1 MKQPRQPGL
10 LFIFITL
17 FLDIL
22 GIGLIVPLLPE
33 LVSRFFGGS
42 VSSGSHY
49 YGVLLVSY
57 SLMQFFFAPVL
68 GALSDQYGR
77 RPVLL
82 ISSLGSAVDYLVM
95 AVAPNYSWLLIAR
108 MISGITGANLTVGMA
123 YLADVTPPEKRA
135 QSFGL
140 LGAAFGLGF
149 ILGPALGGLLGQV
162 NLSLPFFAAAAM
174 TLINFLYGLFIL
186 PESLRA
192 EHRTPFAW
200 QKANPVGAFR
210 LLQRTPVLFYLAVI
224 YLLANLAQR
233 SIESTWV
240 LFTKYRFEWTPLQ
253 NGLSL
258 AAVGVCA
265 ALVQG
270 GLIRRV
276 VPRWGERKAIVYA
289 LLTGI
294 VTFVLFAWAPTGAI
308 IYGVIVF
315 NSLLGIAGPASQGLV
330 SRQVGPG
337 EQGALQGALSSLA
350 TLTRIIGPLVATSLF
365 GWLTMPQITQQLPT
379 SLQFVLSGS
388 PFLLG
393 SLLLFAA
400 LMVTLFLYKTYPD
413 ELQAHARV
421 QEPGSEPGAKA
432 QSVSA

>member
-1 MKQPRQPGL
+1 MKNTRKAGV

-33 LVSRFFGGS
+33 LVTHFFGNSISEGAR
-42 VSSGSHY
+42 Y
-49 YGVLLVSY
+49 YGILLVSY
-57 SLMQFFFAPVL
+57 SLMQFFFAPFL
-68 GALSDQYGR
+68 GALSDRFGR

-95 AVAPNYSWLLIAR
+95 AFAPNYIWLLAAR
-108 MISGITGANLTVGMA
+108 MVSGITGANITVGTA

-149 ILGPALGGLLGQV
+149 ILGPAMGGLLGQTS
-162 NLSLPFFAAAAM
+162 LSLPFLVAAGL
-174 TLINFLYGLFIL
+174 TLLNFLYGLLIL
-186 PESLRA
+186 PESLVP
-192 EHRTPFAW
+192 EHRSVFEW
-200 QKANPVGAFR
+200 KKANPLGAFK
-210 LLQRTPVLFYLAVI
+210 LLTRTPVLLNLSLI

-240 LFTKYRFEWTPLQ
+240 LFTKYRFAWTPMQ

-270 GLIRRV
+270 GLIRRLI
-276 VPRWGERKAIVYA
+276 PKWGERKAIVIGTGVGI
-289 LLTGI
+289 LT
-294 VTFVLFAWAPTGAI
+294 FLLFAWAPFGWT
-308 IYGVIVF
+308 IYVIIVF
-315 NSLLGIAGPASQGLV
+315 NSLLGIAGPAAQGVV
-330 SRQVGPG
+330 SRQVSPS
-337 EQGALQGALSSLA
+337 EQGALQGALASLG

-365 GWLTMPQITQQLPT
+365 GYFTDAKAPARIDGISFILGAVLLTA
-379 SLQFVLSGS
+379 SLF
-388 PFLLG
+388 
-393 SLLLFAA
+393 
-400 LMVTLFLYKTYPD
+400 VTLNLYRKY
-413 ELQAHARV
+413 
-421 QEPGSEPGAKA
+421 GSELEKPAEEP
-432 QSVSA
+432 VSNQEMESALA